1 MHLRFNYISTSW
13 FLLLEEPL
21 LNNKDAG
28 YHPTSVTL
36 PSSDLPAS
44 LNHIEPPITPP
55 RQQLHQQA
63 TPVALQQQH
72 TQQLHQLQL
81 HQPQQQSPQQPL
93 QQQPQPQQLQLQL
106 HQPLQQHHAVYKSA
120 VAATAVAVTAN
131 NNNNTAVALVN
142 SHDENVAALS
152 LAQELKRRTG

>member
-1 MHLRFNYISTSW
+1 M
-13 FLLLEEPL
+13 

-55 RQQLHQQA
+55 RQQQQPQLHQQA

-72 TQQLHQLQL
+72 TQQLQLQL
-81 HQPQQQSPQQPL
+81 HQPQQQP
-93 QQQPQPQQLQLQL
+93 QPQPQQQQQQLQLQL

-131 NNNNTAVALVN
+131 NINNTAVALVN
-142 SHDENVAALS
+142 SHDENAAALS